1 MMSRTKEV
9 LMATT
14 TGQQSRTELGT
25 LTHWIDGKSWEGP
38 VERWGDV
45 YDPASGERS
54 TRVAFAT
61 PEVVDAAVTTATA
74 AAAKWRTASLA
85 ARTRILFA
93 FRDLVHRHKQDLA
106 EILTRE
112 HGKVLSDAMGEVSR
126 GLEVIEFAC
135 GVPQLIKGD
144 FSENV
149 STDVDSYSIRQP
161 LGVVAG
167 ITPFNF
173 PAMVP
178 MWMYPIAIACGNAFV
193 LKPSEKDPT
202 AADLS
207 ARLLAEAGL
216 PDGVFNVVHGDKVAV
231 DAILSHPGIQAVS
244 FVGSTPIA
252 KYIYENATRA
262 GKRVQALGG
271 AKNHMMVLPDADLD
285 LAADA
290 AVSAA
295 YGSAGERCMAISVL
309 VTVGDAADRL
319 LPRIRERIGRLK
331 VAPGLEP
338 DAEMGPLVTKEHHAR
353 VVSYVEKG
361 QAEGAELLEDGRKLQ
376 VRGHEQG
383 FFLGP
388 CLFDRVKPDMTIY
401 KDEIFGPVLS
411 VVRADTY
418 DEALGLINAN
428 PWANGVAVFTND
440 GGAARR
446 FQNEVQVGMVGI
458 NVPIPVPVAY
468 YSFGGWKSS
477 LFGDSHIYGR
487 EGIHFYTRGKVVTSR
502 WPDPKH
508 RGVNLGFPQ
517 MK

>member
-1 MMSRTKEV
+1 MA
-9 LMATT
+9 ATT
-14 TGQQSRTELGT
+14 TGQQSSTELGT
-25 LTHWIDGKSWEGP
+25 LTHWIGGKSWEKP
-38 VERWGDV
+38 VDRWGDV
-45 YDPASGERS
+45 YNPATGERS
-54 TRVAFAT
+54 SRVAFAT
-61 PEVVDAAVTTATA
+61 PEVVDAAVATATA

-93 FRDLVHRHKQDLA
+93 FRDLVDRHKKDLA
-106 EILTRE
+106 EILTHE
-112 HGKVLSDAMGEVSR
+112 HGKVLSDAMGEVNR

-178 MWMYPIAIACGNAFV
+178 MWMYPMAIACGNAFV

-202 AADLS
+202 AADFS

-231 DAILSHPGIQAVS
+231 DAILTHPGIQAVS

-252 KYIYENATRA
+252 RYIYENATRA
-262 GKRVQALGG
+262 GKRVQALAG

-290 AVSAA
+290 AVSAG

-309 VTVGDAADRL
+309 VTVGDVADRL

-338 DAEMGPLVTKEHHAR
+338 GAEMGPLVTREHHAR
-353 VVSYVEKG
+353 VASYVEKG
-361 QAEGAELLEDGRKLQ
+361 EAEGAELLEDGRKLQ
-376 VRGHEQG
+376 VPGHEEG